1 METAIAK
8 AKTYLDERRG
18 ERVTL
23 QELARA
29 VGASPFHL
37 QRRFKQAFGISP
49 RDYQDAQRLAGAE
62 PHPAGTNAHLRRDR
76 ARHRQSGR
84 RARGGQRVRRQPGGA
99 GGALPPRGAHRRRAR
114 RLRLGHR
121 AEETTPGAGEAD
133 EEMRAADFGRLVALA
148 AIWGASF
155 LFTRIVA
162 PVLGPALT
170 ADLRMLV
177 AGLALVAYFRL
188 AGFDPDWRRWGGK
201 YAFVGLLNS
210 GLPFL
215 LYAYSALYLS

>member
-1 METAIAK
+1 MI
-8 AKTYLDERRG
+8 RRPP
-18 ERVTL
+18 RSTQAHTL
-23 QELARA
+23 FPYTTLFR
-29 VGASPFHL
+29 S
-37 QRRFKQAFGISP
+37 
-49 RDYQDAQRLAGAE
+49 AGR
-62 PHPAGTNAHLRRDR
+62 P
-76 ARHRQSGR
+76 
-84 RARGGQRVRRQPGGA
+84 
-99 GGALPPRGAHRRRAR
+99 LPPRGAHRRRAR

-133 EEMRAADFGRLVALA
+133 EEMRAADFERLVALA

-177 AGLALVAYFRL
+177 AGVALVAYFRL
-188 AGFDPDWRRWGGK
+188 VGFDPDWRRWGSK

-215 LYAYSALYLS
+215 LYAYSAARRKRICCPSA